1 MTKTDKIKAYK
12 LGHFAENIAV
22 AVLFLKGYSI
32 LHKRYRSPF
41 GEIDLIAK
49 RGDTTVFCEVKARK
63 DYTTAIHSLSVHQQK
78 RISKSAE
85 YYMSHLKSGNDNNK
99 IDTQIYRC
107 DMVLIIPWR
116 WPVHIKNAW

>member
-1 MTKTDKIKAYK
+1 MSKTDKIKAYK

-22 AVLFLKGYSI
+22 VMLFIKGYSI

-41 GEIDLIAK
+41 GEIDLIAR

-63 DYTTAIHSLSVHQQK
+63 DYVTAIESLSVHQQK

-85 YYMSHLKSGNDNNK
+85 YYMSHLKRGNDNNK
-99 IDTQIYRC
+99 IDTENFRC
-107 DMVLIIPWR
+107 DMILIIPWR
-116 WPVHIKNAW
+116 MPVHIKNAW